1 MAGVPNRP
9 NKPVKVSSTST
20 TITVQLRD
28 TDFISGAPLLGYQIW
43 RDQGDDTSEI
53 TFQESQYDGVSLQ
66 YTLLNLTPGVTY
78 KVASLAFNSEGKS

>member
-28 TDFISGAPLLGYQIW
+28 TDFISGAPLLGY
-43 RDQGDDTSEI
+43 
-53 TFQESQYDGVSLQ
+53 
-66 YTLLNLTPGVTY
+66 
-78 KVASLAFNSEGKS
+78 